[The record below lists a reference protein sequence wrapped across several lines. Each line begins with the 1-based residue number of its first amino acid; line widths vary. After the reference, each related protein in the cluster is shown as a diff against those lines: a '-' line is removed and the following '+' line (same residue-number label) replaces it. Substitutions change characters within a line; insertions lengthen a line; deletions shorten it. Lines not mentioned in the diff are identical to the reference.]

1 MIKPAQ
7 VAWLAIALI
16 LGSNVTQASEPVC
29 QTLSARMLDHLDK
42 ADFSGA
48 TQDFDDRMKTA
59 LSADKLAQ
67 VWQSLPTHFGVKGAR
82 DAATVKDSE
91 GYEVVITPLHYGSG
105 LIDAQVACSVDG
117 RIAGFYIKP
126 HH

>member
-1 MIKPAQ
+1 MMKPAQ
-7 VAWLAIALI
+7 AACLAIALI

-48 TQDFDDRMKTA
+48 TQDFDGRMKTA
-59 LSADKLAQ
+59 LSPGKLAQ
-67 VWQSLPTHFGVKGAR
+67 VWQSLPTHFGVKGVR
-82 DAATVKDSE
+82 DAATVTDS
-91 GYEVVITPLHYGSG
+91 GGDEVVITPLHYGAG
-105 LIDAQVACSVDG
+105 LIDAQVACGADG